1 MGTPSLICEFESE
14 QLSCTVSTESVAALT
29 AWRIQ
34 QPGHTFIVHLSGQI
48 DHLETEIDGRGAF
61 YDPVSPGEIT
71 VVPGGCDYQ
80 TIAHGGVVRYAN
92 LVLPPFLDT
101 SSGRETWDIESC
113 VCRFDGGLLE
123 LVNRLCSLKAS
134 GPMPKTLDEDEL
146 AVRIAHHLYNQ
157 SWTRK
162 RRSRQAADRTRPS
175 LSGEQKLLLREF
187 VHDQL
192 ERKLRLA
199 DLASLVS
206 LKPNQLLIAFRAAF
220 GTTPAQY
227 LLESRLRRTRLLLR
241 ETRHDLL
248 TIGLLA
254 GFGSHSHF
262 TNAFVA
268 RFGLPPSVF
277 RQHAAELP

>member
-1 MGTPSLICEFESE
+1 MGTPSLIYEFESE

-34 QPGHTFIVHLSGQI
+34 QPEHTFIVHLSGQI

-61 YDPVSPGEIT
+61 YNPVSPGEIT
-71 VVPGGCDYQ
+71 VVPAGRDYQ

-101 SSGRETWDIESC
+101 GSGRETWDIESC
-113 VCRFDGGLLE
+113 VCRFDGRLLD

-146 AVRIAHHLYNQ
+146 AVRIVHHLYNQ
-157 SWTRK
+157 PWTRK

-227 LLESRLRRTRLLLR
+227 LLECRLRRTRLLLR

-262 TNAFVA
+262 TNAFA
-268 RFGLPPSVF
+268 SRFGLPPSVF
-277 RQHAAELP
+277 RQHAPELP

>member
-14 QLSCTVSTESVAALT
+14 QLSCTVSTESVAELT

-34 QPGHTFIVHLSGQI
+34 QPEHTFIVHLSGQI
-48 DHLETEIDGRGAF
+48 DHLETEMDGRGAF

-71 VVPGGCDYQ
+71 VVPAGCDYQ
-80 TIAHGGVVRYAN
+80 TIAHGGVVSYAN

-101 SSGRETWDIESC
+101 GSGRETLDIESC
-113 VCRFDGGLLE
+113 VCRFDGRLLD
-123 LVNRLCSLKAS
+123 LVNGLCSLKAS

-146 AVRIAHHLYNQ
+146 AARIVHHLYNQ
-157 SWTRK
+157 PWTRK
-162 RRSRQAADRTRPS
+162 RPSRQAADRTRPT
-175 LSGEQKLLLREF
+175 LSGEQKLLL
-187 VHDQL
+187 
-192 ERKLRLA
+192 
-199 DLASLVS
+199 
-206 LKPNQLLIAFRAAF
+206 AAF

-227 LLESRLRRTRLLLR
+227 LLECRLRRTRLLLR

-248 TIGLLA
+248 TIRLLA

-262 TNAFVA
+262 TNAFVS

-277 RQHAAELP
+277 RQHAPELP

>member
-1 MGTPSLICEFESE
+1 MGTPSLIYEFESE
-14 QLSCTVSTESVAALT
+14 QLSCTVSTESVAELT

-34 QPGHTFIVHLSGQI
+34 QPEHTFIVHLSGQI

-71 VVPGGCDYQ
+71 VVPAGSDYQ
-80 TIAHGGVVRYAN
+80 TIAYGGVVRYAN

-101 SSGRETWDIESC
+101 GSARETWDIESC
-113 VCRFDGGLLE
+113 VCRFDGRLLD

-134 GPMPKTLDEDEL
+134 VPMPKTLSEDEL
-146 AVRIAHHLYNQ
+146 AVRIVHHLCNQ
-157 SWTRK
+157 PWTRK

-227 LLESRLRRTRLLLR
+227 LLECRLRRTRLLLR
-241 ETRHDLL
+241 ETQHDLL

-262 TNAFVA
+262 TNAFVS

-277 RQHAAELP
+277 RQHAPELP

>member
-1 MGTPSLICEFESE
+1 MGTPSLIYEFESE
-14 QLSCTVSTESVAALT
+14 QLSCTVSTESVAELT

-34 QPGHTFIVHLSGQI
+34 QPEHTFIVHLSGQI

-71 VVPGGCDYQ
+71 VVPAGCDYQ

-101 SSGRETWDIESC
+101 GSGRETWDIESC
-113 VCRFDGGLLE
+113 VCRFDGRLLDF
-123 LVNRLCSLKAS
+123 VNRLCSLKAS

-146 AVRIAHHLYNQ
+146 AVRIVHHLYNQ
-157 SWTRK
+157 PWTRK

-227 LLESRLRRTRLLLR
+227 LLECRLRRTRLLLR

-262 TNAFVA
+262 TNAFA
-268 RFGLPPSVF
+268 SRFGLPPSVF
-277 RQHAAELP
+277 RQHAPELP